1 MLNNLY
7 GEYRTKDNIILLS
20 ADLIASLSAMEISL
34 VLAGRETSEIE
45 DKVEDAFALHYFLGQ
60 WRLKINYK

>member
-34 VLAGRETSEIE
+34 VLAGRETSEME
-45 DKVEDAFALHYFLGQ
+45 DKVEDAFALHYFFGQ
-60 WRLKINYK
+60 WRLKT